1 MKKKNNTLSI
11 ILIVAALLI
20 GGYLI
25 WPSKETPQ
33 PTQTQSEHGHDDA
46 DEHEHGEHKDDHKES
61 EGKEENHGH
70 GDKDEHSHDEHGHDH
85 KAGESKT
92 EGKESHA
99 EDEEKSEGEHG
110 HGHEEG
116 PTDRTEIS
124 ETASKTAGIVVVEA
138 GSATVNETLSLTGRI
153 TLNQN
158 RTALVKARFP
168 GIVRDVKK
176 TQGETVNAD
185 DILATVESNES
196 LQVYPVK
203 SPISGVI
210 LSRNTNIGDVA
221 ADAPMFTVADISELW
236 VELHVF
242 PQDASRVKQGQ
253 AITISSTECEDV
265 QHSSITALLPI
276 TEASSQTLLARS
288 IIKNLDNHWLPGMSV
303 RGDVVLNSREVP
315 LAIKTS
321 AIQRMEGQ
329 QVIFVKEGNNYLM
342 RQVKLGAS
350 DPEWTEVLGGL
361 KPGEHYVSEGSFTVK
376 ADIGKAGA
384 AHEH

>member
-1 MKKKNNTLSI
+1 MKKRNNNTLS
-11 ILIVAALLI
+11 VALLALALLV

-25 WPSKETPQ
+25 WPSKETP
-33 PTQTQSEHGHDDA
+33 PPSQTKSEHGHGDT
-46 DEHEHGEHKDDHKES
+46 DEHGHGEHKDDHKES
-61 EGKEENHGH
+61 GEHEH
-70 GDKDEHSHDEHGHDH
+70 GDKDEHSHDEHGDDH
-85 KAGESKT
+85 N
-92 EGKESHA
+92 EGKK
-99 EDEEKSEGEHG
+99 EDEHG
-110 HGHEEG
+110 HGHEEA
-116 PTDRTEIS
+116 TDKTEIS
-124 ETASKTAGIVVVEA
+124 ETASKAAGIVVVEA
-138 GSATVNETLSLTGRI
+138 GSATVKETLSLTGRI

-158 RTALVKARFP
+158 RTALIKARFP

-176 TQGETVNAD
+176 TQGETVKAD

-196 LQVYPVK
+196 LQIYPVK
-203 SPISGVI
+203 SPIDGII

-221 ADAPMFTVADISELW
+221 ADAPMFTVADITELW

-253 AITISSTECEDV
+253 ELTISSTECEDM
-265 QHSSITALLPI
+265 QHTAITALLPI

-288 IIKNLDNHWLPGMSV
+288 VIKNLDNHWLPGMSV
-303 RGDVVLNSREVP
+303 RGDVVLSSKEVP

-329 QVIFVKEGNNYLM
+329 QVIFVQEGNDYLM
-342 RQVKLGAS
+342 RPVKLGTS
-350 DPEWTEVLGGL
+350 DPEWTEVLEGL
-361 KPGEHYVSEGSFTVK
+361 KLGEHYVSEGSFTVK